1 MKRAMPNCRGRR
13 WQMGIGEAPCGVRV
27 LVLLG
32 GGWVGWLA
40 VDGKKHSWLVGCGRE
55 KMTTHLRGRSS
66 TRHKKSLLD
75 GRRRRS
81 PTLYRITS
89 YVLPSP
95 LVFTTNMRSLKRRRN
110 LDIVLAFASV
120 FGGSADHSHSVVAV
134 VAAEEEEATA
144 EHQHKDLIERYL
156 QAISEQDDPGAAAV
170 VGVSE
175 ENESCFAG
183 WDASCQDN
191 PSFRSVMGAS
201 CRTHIPFECTMLHA
215 IGYNEQEV
223 YDVINNCPCACK
235 VPCGQ
240 WTFTPSAEPSSSPS
254 STPSASPRCGTFD
267 IFMSTSVLIFG
278 KMNVCF
284 TDKISPS
291 LLCL

>member
-1 MKRAMPNCRGRR
+1 MS
-13 WQMGIGEAPCGVRV
+13 IGEAPCGVRV
-27 LVLLG
+27 LVLG
-32 GGWVGWLA
+32 GGWVGWLWTA
-40 VDGKKHSWLVGCGRE
+40 KNDHTSARAKQHKTQKVVAGSPPPAAAR
-55 KMTTHLRGRSS
+55 RPS
-66 TRHKKSLLD
+66 TVSLPMIA
-75 GRRRRS
+75 RA
-81 PTLYRITS
+81 
-89 YVLPSP
+89 P
-95 LVFTTNMRSLKRRRN
+95 LVFSTNMRSLKRRQN
-110 LDIVLAFASV
+110 LVIVLAFAGV
-120 FGGSADHSHSVVAV
+120 FGASADHSHSVVAV
-134 VAAEEEEATA
+134 VAAAEEEGPA

-156 QAISEQDDPGAAAV
+156 QAISEQDGSGAAAV

-191 PSFRSVMGAS
+191 PSFLSVMGAS

-254 STPSASPRCGTFD
+254 STPSASPRCGAFD
-267 IFMSTSVLIFG
+267 IFMSTSVLP
-278 KMNVCF
+278 K
-284 TDKISPS
+284 
-291 LLCL
+291 

>member
-1 MKRAMPNCRGRR
+1 MIA
-13 WQMGIGEAPCGVRV
+13 
-27 LVLLG
+27 
-32 GGWVGWLA
+32 
-40 VDGKKHSWLVGCGRE
+40 
-55 KMTTHLRGRSS
+55 
-66 TRHKKSLLD
+66 
-75 GRRRRS
+75 
-81 PTLYRITS
+81 
-89 YVLPSP
+89 P
-95 LVFTTNMRSLKRRRN
+95 LVFSTNMWSLKRRRN
-110 LDIVLAFASV
+110 LVIVLAFAGV

-134 VAAEEEEATA
+134 VAAAAEEEGPA

-156 QAISEQDDPGAAAV
+156 QAISEQDGSGAAAV

-254 STPSASPRCGTFD
+254 STPSASPRYGTFD
-267 IFMSTSVLIFG
+267 TSTSVLIFWQNEC
-278 KMNVCF
+278 MF
-284 TDKISPS
+284 Y
-291 LLCL
+291 

>member
-1 MKRAMPNCRGRR
+1 
-13 WQMGIGEAPCGVRV
+13 MGIGEAPCGVRV

-32 GGWVGWLA
+32 GGWVG
-40 VDGKKHSWLVGCGRE
+40 GLVGWLWTAKNDHTSARA
-55 KMTTHLRGRSS
+55 KQ
-66 TRHKKSLLD
+66 HKTQKVVAGWPPPPLA
-75 GRRRRS
+75 
-81 PTLYRITS
+81 LYRITS

-156 QAISEQDDPGAAAV
+156 QAISEQDGSGAAAV

-267 IFMSTSVLIFG
+267 IYIYVHICSDFWQNECMFY
-278 KMNVCF
+278 
-284 TDKISPS
+284 
-291 LLCL
+291 